1 MANPLQIV
9 DVDNELLRD
18 ADDYLRKHKILELFE
33 VPLRIIIN
41 VHNRT

>member
-33 VPLRIIIN
+33 VLHYIFK
-41 VHNRT
+41 VYFNRT